1 MKALKYRWF
10 LFLFVGVFGVLGY
23 SQETQ
28 LSMDG
33 NDTAVAKIAEE
44 KHVTLFKEG
53 LKLLD
58 SSKYKEAIPVFKKAI
73 KKKKDYFEAYLKMGY
88 CKMKLEDYDGAE
100 EAFTKAQETGPNDFE
115 TLKLKGINYFLMGN
129 YKESKPCMDS
139 AVKAIENE
147 KIDDPEFY
155 YYRAKLMFVGKSY
168 KGALEAC
175 EIALETR
182 PKYFDVMKLKCEI
195 RFTAKEYAY
204 ALREL
209 NETIKVLPEKEKDY
223 NLYKMRAK
231 TKFELQDFKGSAS
244 DWSVYI
250 DAINNE
256 EEAYIC
262 RSAAYI
268 NTGQYSKSIV
278 DLDEAIKLNPKN
290 PLSYCNRG
298 LSKGYNKQIVEGIK
312 DLDYAI
318 KLKFDYAAAY
328 VNRAAL
334 KMAAKDKRGACDD
347 LQKADGLG
355 SDIAPQKY
363 DSYCK

>member
-1 MKALKYRWF
+1 MKSLNYKWF
-10 LFLFVGVFGVLGY
+10 FLLLGGFFSLNSF
-23 SQETQ
+23 SQNSPLN
-28 LSMDG
+28 LSDV
-33 NDTAVAKIAEE
+33 DTAVAKVEEE
-44 KHVTLFKEG
+44 KHITFYKEG

-58 SSKYKEAIPVFKKAI
+58 SLKYEEAIPLFKKSI
-73 KKKKDYFEAYLKMGY
+73 KKKKDYFEAYLKLGY
-88 CKMKLEDYDGAE
+88 CKMKLEDYKGAE
-100 EAFTKAQETGPNDFE
+100 KEFEKAQETGPNDFE

-129 YKESKPCMDS
+129 YKESKLCLDT
-139 AVKAIENE
+139 ALIAIENE

-155 YYRAKLMFVGKSY
+155 FYRAKLMFVGKSY

-175 EIALETR
+175 AIALETR
-182 PKYFDVMKLKCEI
+182 PKYYDVMKLKCEI

-209 NETIKVLPEKEKDY
+209 NETIKALPEKEQDI

-231 TKFELQDFKGSAS
+231 TKFELQDFKGSAT

-250 DAINNE
+250 DAVNNE
-256 EEAYIC
+256 EEAYIS

-290 PLSYCNRG
+290 PVSYCNRG

-355 SDIAPQKY
+355 SEIAPQKY

>member
-1 MKALKYRWF
+1 M
-10 LFLFVGVFGVLGY
+10 VLMSFFSSNCYG
-23 SQETQ
+23 QET
-28 LSMDG
+28 SSSFGGTDS
-33 NDTAVAKIAEE
+33 TAAKAPEEE
-44 KHVTLFKEG
+44 KHITFYKEG

-58 SSKYKEAIPVFKKAI
+58 SLRYKDAIPVFKKSI
-73 KKKKDYFEAYLKMGY
+73 KKKKDYFEAYLKLGY
-88 CKMKLEDYDGAE
+88 CKMKLEDYEGADIE
-100 EAFTKAQETGPNDFE
+100 FTKAQETGPNDFE
-115 TLKLKGINYFLMGN
+115 TLKLKGENYFLMGD
-129 YKESKPCMDS
+129 YKESKRFLDT
-139 AVKAIENE
+139 ALIALENE
-147 KIDDPEFY
+147 KLDDAEFFFY
-155 YYRAKLMFVGKSY
+155 HAKLMFIGKSY
-168 KGALEAC
+168 KSALAAC
-175 EIALETR
+175 EIALETK
-182 PKYFDVMKLKCEI
+182 PKYYDVMKLKCEI

-204 ALREL
+204 ELREL
-209 NETIKVLPEKEKDY
+209 NDTIKVLPEDLKEY

-250 DAINNE
+250 DAKNDD

-268 NTGQYSKSIV
+268 NSSQYSKSIV

-290 PLSYCNRG
+290 PVSYCNRG

-318 KLKFDYAAAY
+318 KLKFDYANAY
-328 VNRAAL
+328 LNRAAL
-334 KMAAKDKRGACDD
+334 KMAAKDKQGACDD

-355 SDIAPQKY
+355 SDMAPQKY